1 MNALKRMLR
10 NTGGATI
17 VEYAVMLA
25 FVALLS
31 IALIAA
37 LGSNT
42 SGLFQPLY
50 SKWNSL

>member
-10 NTGGATI
+10 NASGATI

-25 FVALLS
+25 FVALVS

-42 SGLFQPLY
+42 SGLFAPVT
-50 SKWNSL
+50 SKWNSV

>member
-1 MNALKRMLR
+1 MNALKRMLH
-10 NTGGATI
+10 NASGVTI

-25 FVALLS
+25 FVALVS

-42 SGLFQPLY
+42 SGLFAPLY
-50 SKWNSL
+50 SEWSSL

>member
-10 NTGGATI
+10 NNDGATI

-25 FVALLS
+25 LVALLS
-31 IALIAA
+31 IVLITK

-42 SGLFQPLY
+42 SGLFAPVY
-50 SKWNSL
+50 SKWSSL